1 MWKRKVWL
9 FASLFVVCVNL
20 RGAEEAVGRSPR
32 KAAIFVENRAV
43 AALNDKVPVLEDFLT
58 SRVTEKGLS
67 VISREVAINALKT
80 YANAEIAVTT
90 AKAQISATPGVNKL
104 DQLLSDNTSAL
115 RLAQDLGA
123 DYLLVASISSLG
135 TEKKTFKGDG
145 IETMNVTHTLRVS
158 YKLLEA
164 VQGGSLIGDT
174 VKATKTIRFTEN
186 NQTEDSDLVN
196 GLLEDAATQVA
207 ASVGRKRDVIAEP
220 ALSRGL
226 VEITVACCM
235 QDLVQLPVSVPDIR
249 VLDDG
254 TLTVTTNHLAIQV
267 VDATVEVNGTA
278 IGSAPGKFKVSP
290 GLNKMKIS
298 REGFKD
304 WERTVNFSDGQKFNV
319 ALQMSD
325 AGYAR
330 WKDNTTFLFGL
341 KTGEK
346 MTDAVVKVAEGFAQT
361 LRQSGYRV
369 DTRTDVK
376 ANIEAKGKSLF
387 DGVTI
392 NPFSH

>member
-1 MWKRKVWL
+1 
-9 FASLFVVCVNL
+9 
-20 RGAEEAVGRSPR
+20 
-32 KAAIFVENRAV
+32 
-43 AALNDKVPVLEDFLT
+43 
-58 SRVTEKGLS
+58 
-67 VISREVAINALKT
+67 
-80 YANAEIAVTT
+80 
-90 AKAQISATPGVNKL
+90 
-104 DQLLSDNTSAL
+104 
-115 RLAQDLGA
+115 
-123 DYLLVASISSLG
+123 
-135 TEKKTFKGDG
+135 
-145 IETMNVTHTLRVS
+145 
-158 YKLLEA
+158 
-164 VQGGSLIGDT
+164 
-174 VKATKTIRFTEN
+174 
-186 NQTEDSDLVN
+186 
-196 GLLEDAATQVA
+196 
-207 ASVGRKRDVIAEP
+207 
-220 ALSRGL
+220 
-226 VEITVACCM
+226 M